1 MSQFYLYT
9 GDVIALLKEGKI
21 AEADAFLKSH
31 PHPIGEDE
39 IMVFKLKDI
48 MNKADSFLH
57 ISNLNVI
64 NQLFRKHNVEIYY
77 NELLHTL
84 SATIDNYNGKG
95 DTPTPAIFK
104 ANVKQLI
111 LNGIALLLFLQV
123 YPNRTQ
129 IKTRLRSEQLLSID
143 ENIAN
148 FMKDHREVIIMM
160 LGHIQR
166 MYPFTVKE
174 RGNNLAKMT
183 RVLVKAFGEDAP
195 RVLDAG
201 ISAAKYAEGTT
212 HGGPITERHKLA
224 KFRNEERGIT
234 RLTMNAFLGR
244 KKSGSSPRSGS
255 SGSNSSTRRR
265 GASGAAAAAASSGRR
280 SGSPKSNS
288 STRRN
293 RSN

>member
-21 AEADAFLKSH
+21 AEAEAFLKSY
-31 PHPIGEDE
+31 PHPIGEDS

-64 NQLFRKHNVEIYY
+64 NQLFRTKNVERNY
-77 NELLHTL
+77 NELVHTL
-84 SATIDNYNGKG
+84 SATIDNFNGKG
-95 DTPTPAIFK
+95 NTPTSRMFK
-104 ANVKQLI
+104 TNIKKLI
-111 LNGIALLLFLQV
+111 LNGIALLLLLQV

-129 IKTRLRSEQLLSID
+129 IKTHRRGESLLSID
-143 ENIAN
+143 DNIAN
-148 FMKDHREVIIMM
+148 FMKSHKEEVIMM

-183 RVLVKAFGEDAP
+183 RVLVKAFGEDTP

-201 ISAAKYAEGTT
+201 IMAAKHANGTAY
-212 HGGPITERHKLA
+212 GGPITERHKLA

-234 RLTMNAFLGR
+234 RLTMNEFLGR
-244 KKSGSSPRSGS
+244 HSGSPKST
-255 SGSNSSTRRR
+255 SSTRRR
-265 GASGAAAAAASSGRR
+265 GASGAAAASSARR
-280 SGSPKSNS
+280 SSSPKSTS

-293 RSN
+293 RSH